1 MSSALPPNSDVARS
15 GRHFAFY
22 KGKDVD
28 LKRVGQQL
36 GVRYVHEGSVQ
47 RSGNRMRV
55 NVPLIDR
62 ETGNHLWAERFD
74 PPLLRPLRLPAS
86 TLSEFPTKLQQPS
99 FP

>member
-62 ETGNHLWAERFD
+62 ETVITSGPNV
-74 PPLLRPLRLPAS
+74 S
-86 TLSEFPTKLQQPS
+86 TRRYCDH
-99 FP
+99 